1 MEQKQLKVTQEK
13 KVMDLCRNII
23 PYYERIFFNRYIQDY
38 KDYLGY
44 KGDRAALIADW
55 QTNVSFPL
63 ISWMVDTMFAS
74 MYDSKLKF
82 NLTGEWLKGTDK
94 ILNGAFDYN
103 GEWRTVLMS
112 AIKECI
118 ITGKGYVK
126 PYFTNYQEK
135 KMVRWKN
142 VGRIIKRPV
151 FEYKSVFDIFYDY
164 NWTISESPF
173 IIERSIFNSD
183 KIIKK
188 YASQIKKDDP
198 TAFIMWVCANTKI
211 DRYSQYDINRVKHL
225 IAYEDMIKNN
235 KWNISTVIPTV
246 SISNWTDDST
256 IDSHNNVF
264 AVDFIKNN
272 VYEVI
277 EYTDNDYITVLID
290 GKLLFSKKRI
300 KDIDWPVVEGI
311 SFNEIPW
318 TSDSLWISSMLRDS
332 QMVTNTLYN
341 VYLDNLKMQLA
352 PMYEQ
357 VWWMNSIL
365 GKWNKIV
372 YEPNKIVTT
381 NAPNSIRKLDLWIP
395 SLWVVNDIQFIIT
408 LAKDKVWINDYAM
421 WTDGK
426 VERVASWVDVKIN
439 QFKSRLMPL
448 TNSINEAMWKIGKMI
463 LMMYANN
470 YKKSELIELGLE
482 WELKLETFIDE
493 RNISFQL
500 SSLSLLE
507 NEEKLEYLSKNLQT
521 LMWLSAWP
529 DWKPTINNKEII
541 RAILT
546 KRVDIEAIMKTEV
559 PETQLPA
566 PELNDWTGSATMVAW
581 GSETP
586 QIQEDESLGTTEPS
600 EEDLMNLLTNIK

>member
-1 MEQKQLKVTQEK
+1 MELKVTQEK

-38 KDYLGY
+38 KDYLWY
-44 KGDRAALIADW
+44 KWDRAALIADW

-82 NLTGEWLKGTDK
+82 NLTGDWLKGTDK

-103 GEWRTVLMS
+103 GEWRTVLMA

-198 TAFIMWVCANTKI
+198 TAFIMWVCANPKI

-246 SISNWTDDST
+246 SVSNWTDAST

-300 KDIDWPVVEGI
+300 KDIDWPVIEGI

-341 VYLDNLKMQLA
+341 VYLDNLKMQLS

-365 GKWNKIV
+365 GKSNKIV

-381 NAPNSIRKLDLWIP
+381 NAPNSIRKLDLCIP

-521 LMWLSAWP
+521 LMWLSTWP

-566 PELNDWTGSATMVAW
+566 PELNDWTGQATMVAW
-581 GSETP
+581 GSETS

-600 EEDLMNLLTNIK
+600 EADLMNLLTNIK